1 MPRTP
6 RASRDAKR
14 GHAAGRHRRWQSR
27 SGLRKTSLDAVDI
40 AHANASPSRY
50 VATAMLCLGDM
61 TVARANC
68 DSRSRACG
76 GVIIGP
82 RAPCQIRSQATPPR
96 HPPGRGGPGLGP
108 GRGEIPEI
116 RKFRKIPPPGRPG
129 ARAPKWAEN
138 RTRNRGPG
146 SPEWAALRIPCTL
159 YWLFDPPRRGP
170 ELGAL
175 WHPGTPPRGG
185 FPRGDKKC
193 TFFWVFNNSP
203 SRDSLAPFFDPP
215 RDPPFWPFWG
225 SVWRSVLGLGE
236 GECLWHT

>member
-96 HPPGRGGPGLGP
+96 HPPGRGVR
-108 GRGEIPEI
+108 GRVPAGG
-116 RKFRKIPPPGRPG
+116 KFRKSGNSGKSPPGRPG

-146 SPEWAALRIPCTL
+146 SPEWAALRTTCTL
-159 YWLFDPPRRGP
+159 YLTIDPPRRGP
-170 ELGAL
+170 ELGAF

-185 FPRGDKKC
+185 SPRGDKKC

-215 RDPPFWPFWG
+215 RDPHFWPFSG
-225 SVWRSVLGLGE
+225 VRSQVGG
-236 GECLWHT
+236 G